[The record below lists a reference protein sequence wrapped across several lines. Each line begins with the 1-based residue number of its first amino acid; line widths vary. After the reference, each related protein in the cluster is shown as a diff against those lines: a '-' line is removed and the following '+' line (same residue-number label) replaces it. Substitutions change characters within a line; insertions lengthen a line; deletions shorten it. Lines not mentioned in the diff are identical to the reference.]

1 MCDKVKDLNRFLFQW
16 TVGELSMSAKAE
28 SSGYKGEALNVLK
41 EAGCEVGDVIR
52 VTTGEKSYESFLNPS
67 ARNIGGKPVN
77 QTGEGKV
84 YEGILIP
91 RSETGDGK
99 HIVVKLK
106 SGYNIGVRVN
116 PDMKIEKVGKGV
128 KPSFAAPALPEQN
141 PDLPRVVIMSTGGTI
156 ASRVDYRTGAVRS
169 ALSASD
175 LYGVVPELGDIA
187 RVDTQILFSLYSENI
202 TPKHWTEIAEATAEH
217 ISRGVS
223 GVIIAHGTDTMAY
236 TAAALSFA
244 LQNLPVPI
252 ILVGAQRSSD
262 RPSSDAATNLIGAVQ
277 AASKAPFAEVV
288 IAMHETFSDTAII
301 INRGTKVRKCH
312 TSRRDTFKPV
322 NATPIARIKDQE
334 IIMLTDVYKKRDP
347 AKKLVVKPN
356 FSDKAALVKFHP
368 GLDPEVINWYVDRGY
383 KGILLEGSGLGH
395 VSKYC
400 FDPIKNAVKQGVV
413 VALASQCIWG
423 RVNMHVYDTGR
434 DLLTRGVIPLEDMF
448 PETALVKLMW
458 VLGQTEDAEEAKK
471 LLKANLAGEFSPRTL
486 PQEIGGEGDEAQIG
500 N

>member
-1 MCDKVKDLNRFLFQW
+1 MNQK
-16 TVGELSMSAKAE
+16 E
-28 SSGYKGEALNVLK
+28 SSGYKGKALSALK
-41 EAGCEVGDVIR
+41 KAGCEVGDIIR
-52 VTTGEKSYESFLNPS
+52 VTSD
-67 ARNIGGKPVN
+67 GKI
-77 QTGEGKV
+77 

-91 RSETGDGK
+91 RSEYGDGK
-99 HIVVKLK
+99 HIIVKLK
-106 SGYNIGVRVN
+106 SGYNIGVRIVPN
-116 PDMKIEKVGKGV
+116 MKIEKVGKGS
-128 KPSFAAPALPEQN
+128 KPSFAAPALPQQKPE
-141 PDLPRVVIMSTGGTI
+141 LPRVVIMSTGGTI

-187 RVDTQILFSLYSENI
+187 RVDTQILFSLFSENI
-202 TPKHWTEIAEATAEH
+202 TPKHWTEIAQAVAEH

-244 LQNLPVPI
+244 LQNLPVPV

-277 AASKAPFAEVV
+277 AAAKAPFAEVV
-288 IAMHETFSDTAII
+288 IAMHETLSDTAIA

-334 IIMLTDVYKKRDP
+334 IIMLTDDYKKRDS
-347 AKKLVVKPN
+347 AKRLVLKPK
-356 FSDKAALVKFHP
+356 FSDMVALVKFHP
-368 GLDPEVINWYVDRGY
+368 GLNPEVISWYVERGY

-400 FDPIKNAVKQGVV
+400 FDAIQNAVKHGVV

-458 VLGQTEDAEEAKK
+458 VLGQTQDSEEAKK
-471 LLKANLAGEFSPRTL
+471 LLKLNIAGEFSPRTL
-486 PQEIGGEGDEAQIG
+486 PEEIGVEGGEAAVG

>member
-1 MCDKVKDLNRFLFQW
+1 MNQRV
-16 TVGELSMSAKAE
+16 SP
-28 SSGYKGEALNVLK
+28 GYKGKALSALEK
-41 EAGCEVGDVIR
+41 AGCEVGDIIR
-52 VTTGEKSYESFLNPS
+52 VTSG
-67 ARNIGGKPVN
+67 
-77 QTGEGKV
+77 GKV

-91 RSETGDGK
+91 RSEYGDDK
-99 HIVVKLK
+99 HVVVKLK
-106 SGYNIGVRVN
+106 SGYNIGVRMTPN
-116 PDMKIEKVGKGV
+116 TKIEKLGKGS

-141 PDLPRVVIMSTGGTI
+141 PELPRVVIMSTGGTI

-187 RVDTQILFSLYSENI
+187 RVDTQILFSLFSENV
-202 TPKHWTEIAEATAEH
+202 TPKHWTRIARAAADH

-223 GVIIAHGTDTMAY
+223 GVVVAHGTDTMAY

-244 LQNLPVPI
+244 LQNLPVPV

-277 AASKAPFAEVV
+277 AAAKGPFAEVA
-288 IAMHETFSDTAII
+288 IAMHETVSDAAIA

-322 NATPIARIKDQE
+322 NATPIARIEDQE
-334 IIMLTDVYKKRDP
+334 ITMLTDDYKKRDS
-347 AKKLVVKPN
+347 AKKLVPKPK
-356 FSDKAALVKFHP
+356 FSEKVALVKFHP
-368 GLDPEVINWYVDRGY
+368 GLNPEVITWYVERGY

-395 VSKYC
+395 VGKYC
-400 FDPIKNAVKQGVV
+400 FDAIQNAVKHSVV

-423 RVNMHVYDTGR
+423 RVNMNVYDTGR

-458 VLGQTEDAEEAKK
+458 VLGQTSDSEEAKK
-471 LLKANLAGEFSPRTL
+471 LLKLNIAGEFSPRTL
-486 PQEIGGEGDEAQIG
+486 PEEIGAEGGGAPVG